1 MAIKRQYLHITE
13 LAGLCIGY
21 PSSGSGESMTRKE
34 SFAIISVLHC
44 VHIHIQNH
52 LGTTPTS
59 DHLNRVSTFPPQDP
73 VTNLASAPD

>member
-1 MAIKRQYLHITE
+1 MAIKHQYLQITV
-13 LAGLCIGY
+13 LAGSCTGS
-21 PSSGSGESMTRKE
+21 PSSSSGESMTRKK

-44 VHIHIQNH
+44 VCIHIQHH

-73 VTNLASAPD
+73 VTNLASAPN